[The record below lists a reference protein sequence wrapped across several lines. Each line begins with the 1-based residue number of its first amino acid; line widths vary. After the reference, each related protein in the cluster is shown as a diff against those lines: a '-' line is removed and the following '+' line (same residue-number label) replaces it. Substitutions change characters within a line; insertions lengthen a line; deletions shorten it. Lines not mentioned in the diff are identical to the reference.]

1 MNLQDIITYKE
12 YKENQDKESEL
23 NSNIKSNNKYK
34 NIDSQR
40 EYRNISQKMPSS
52 RTNELE
58 VNNGD
63 NLNIEEEKDDKNN
76 SSNYSYTRSN
86 KIEKE
91 IEDNIKKENNT
102 NNKENIQNK
111 LNIINNKEKNNDN
124 DIIDELIEK
133 VKNKEDIRINNEIPK
148 KTLTNLDEEIKLGLK
163 QLDKIQTKFS
173 KIPNSKNKIN
183 YEGNYTYKKV
193 LFELSKTLNGQ
204 KTKLPQYKRG
214 TYFNYKNIKIL
225 KPSIYF
231 YTERQK
237 KKNYNYVK
245 KNENK
250 FYLSSIDG
258 KAIIDGERKNPDDNL
273 DNILKNIRDPFNKR
287 RDLNDSLRNT
297 RSYSTD
303 RRTSYEKNKYYP
315 DFGFRK
321 INYYNKSYFLEELDR
336 INSLL
341 FS

>member
-63 NLNIEEEKDDKNN
+63 NLNIDEEKDDKNN

-111 LNIINNKEKNNDN
+111 LNKINDKEKNN

-173 KIPNSKNKIN
+173 KIPTSKNKIN

-231 YTERQK
+231 YTQRQK

-287 RDLNDSLRNT
+287 RDLNDGLRNT

-321 INYYNKSYFLEELDR
+321 INYYNKSYFLEELNR

>member
-1 MNLQDIITYKE
+1 MNLPDIITYRE

-63 NLNIEEEKDDKNN
+63 NLNIDEEKDDKNN

-111 LNIINNKEKNNDN
+111 LNKINDKENNN

-173 KIPNSKNKIN
+173 KIPTSKNKIN

-231 YTERQK
+231 YTQRQK

-321 INYYNKSYFLEELDR
+321 INYYNKSYFLEELNR

>member
-1 MNLQDIITYKE
+1 MNLQDIIT

-40 EYRNISQKMPSS
+40 EYRNISQKVPSS

-63 NLNIEEEKDDKNN
+63 NLNIDEEKDDKNN

-111 LNIINNKEKNNDN
+111 LNIINNKEKNND
-124 DIIDELIEK
+124 IIDELIEK

-173 KIPNSKNKIN
+173 KISNSKNKIN

-303 RRTSYEKNKYYP
+303 RRTSYEKNKHYP

-321 INYYNKSYFLEELDR
+321 INYYNKSYFLEELNR